1 MFADGQYANQHVEGI
16 DGIVADGTV
25 PPGEGVDTEDAPG
38 KVVVSEAPPKKQAPS
53 AVVKVGLSEA
63 ERA

>member
-1 MFADGQYANQHVEGI
+1 MFADGQYANQHAEGI
-16 DGIVADGTV
+16 EGIVADGTI
-25 PPGEGVDTEDAPG
+25 PPGEGVDPEDAPG
-38 KVVVSEAPPKKQAPS
+38 KVAASEPPPKKQAPS